1 MRKFFVVGQENE
13 VRDYDGTDG
22 RVAEGEIR
30 HDSVLEANLL
40 LLLSRIA
47 QKMDE
52 LNEIK
57 DKQPSATLQIMSDIV
72 NSVAECFEGLLS
84 VYPGEGFLTEAVDKA
99 AASFSNVK
107 LVHVDQNRISPQ
119 TAINLYSG
127 WTGDRNERNQ
137 VFMQIALGIVDILES
152 YFSLVTEKFNTPRM
166 ARDWK
171 DTYSVCLNE
180 LSESVRSVS
189 F

>member
-13 VRDYDGTDG
+13 VGDYGGTDE
-22 RVAEGEIR
+22 RAAEREIR
-30 HDSVLEANLL
+30 QDRVLEADLM

-47 QKMDE
+47 HRIDE

-57 DKQPSATLQIMSDIV
+57 DKQPAATLQIMTDIV
-72 NSVAECFEGLLS
+72 NGVAEYFEGL
-84 VYPGEGFLTEAVDKA
+84 PGVDVEEGFLTGAVDKA

-119 TAINLYSG
+119 TAINLYRG
-127 WTGDRNERNQ
+127 WTGNRNERNR
-137 VFMQIALGIVDILES
+137 VFTQIALGIVDILES
-152 YFSLVTEKFNTPRM
+152 YFFLVTEKFNTPDM
-166 ARDWK
+166 TRDWK
-171 DTYSVCLNE
+171 DAYTVCLKE
-180 LSESVRSVS
+180 LSEAVESVS